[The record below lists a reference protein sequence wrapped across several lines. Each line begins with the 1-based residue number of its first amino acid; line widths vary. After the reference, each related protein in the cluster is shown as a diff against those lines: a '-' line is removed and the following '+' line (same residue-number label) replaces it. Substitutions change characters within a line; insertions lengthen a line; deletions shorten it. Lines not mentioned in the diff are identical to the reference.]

1 MKGGNP
7 PLTARGTQFALHR
20 SMILGLRRH
29 ADSELGAHASS
40 GGRSQRLNL
49 LLAYGGWREDS
60 FADQLPPLLQPLGV
74 HCIRSRTAR
83 EARDII
89 VQFPVHIAVIDL
101 STPADDSAIA
111 QEQGESLGSR
121 VLHLL
126 RAMNPVP
133 PMVVVR
139 PPQVSARES
148 ARGLNEALREGAF
161 SVLERPVPLES
172 MLETLRRVI
181 QRHYAGHWPTN

>member
-1 MKGGNP
+1 MFHAIHRFATSDHGQS
-7 PLTARGTQFALHR
+7 TA
-20 SMILGLRRH
+20 
-29 ADSELGAHASS
+29 
-40 GGRSQRLNL
+40 GGRRAERLNL
-49 LLAYGGWREDS
+49 LLAYGGWRDDS
-60 FADQLPPLLQPLGV
+60 FADQLPTLLQPLGIR
-74 HCIRSRTAR
+74 CIRSRTAQ
-83 EARDII
+83 EAHAII
-89 VQFPVHIAVIDL
+89 VHQRVHIAVIDL

-111 QEQGESLGSR
+111 QTQVDSLGAR

-139 PPQVSARES
+139 APQVSERES
-148 ARGLNEALREGAF
+148 ARGLGDALREGAF

-181 QRHYAGHWPTN
+181 QRHYAGHWPAN

>member
-1 MKGGNP
+1 MQTTMNHGFRQHPAPESGV
-7 PLTARGTQFALHR
+7 FA
-20 SMILGLRRH
+20 
-29 ADSELGAHASS
+29 S
-40 GGRSQRLNL
+40 GGDHPQRLNL

-60 FADQLPPLLQPLGV
+60 FADQLPPLLEPLGV

-89 VQFPVHIAVIDL
+89 GHNRVHIAVIDL

-111 QEQGESLGSR
+111 QEHGESLGSR

-139 PPQVSARES
+139 PPQISARES
-148 ARGLNEALREGAF
+148 ARGLGEALREGAF
-161 SVLERPVPLES
+161 SVLERPVPIEF

-181 QRHYAGHWPTN
+181 QRHYAGHWPAN